1 MTYRTLVV
9 SLLLIGGC
17 AYGGTVNCI
26 GSSGDAS
33 AIQSAVNAGGSVTI
47 SGACSITSRINVTK
61 PVIVNGSATLNV
73 LPSLDYAFAVNSD
86 NVTFNGLTFVGAGIY
101 ATGANSLKR
110 SNITITNNIFR
121 DFTVNPYKAGIETD
135 RIAYNWNISGNA
147 FKNFWKGGFSN
158 TTTNPGNNSGAM
170 VAGIVIWGGLDH
182 TIIDN
187 NSFDEFE
194 NDSMHFFN
202 QGLIA
207 YSGGYTATGV
217 VILNNSFTRQHR
229 MAIEYQDASSSSAC
243 AGGCNNSAVANTGT
257 VIKNNYFH
265 LPAWPWPGVFAWSV
279 PTLTNGAKFYNNTAI
294 AESIVGAQAL
304 GNFLGFAWELGP
316 SETNLLLEGNVVAEV
331 MSPYQKWGAAVA
343 NYPPGTSTNVYTN

>member
-1 MTYRTLVV
+1 MTYRTLLV
-9 SLLLIGGC
+9 SLLLMGGC
-17 AYGGTVNCI
+17 AFGGTVNCI

-33 AIQSAVNAGGSVTI
+33 AIQSAVNAGGIVAI
-47 SGACSITSRINVTK
+47 SGTCSITTRINVTR
-61 PVIVNGSATLNV
+61 PVIVTSVTSQVATLNI
-73 LPSLDYAFAVNSD
+73 LPSLNYAFAVNSD
-86 NVTFNGLTFVGAGIY
+86 NVTFDGLTFVGAGIY
-101 ATGANSLKR
+101 APGANSRKR
-110 SNITITNNIFR
+110 SSITITHNTFR
-121 DFTVNPYKAGIETD
+121 DFTVNTYKAGIETD
-135 RIAYNWNISGNA
+135 CIAYNWNISGNK
-147 FKNFWKGGFSN
+147 FSNFWKGGFAY
-158 TTTNPGNNSGAM
+158 TTTNPLDNSGAM

-217 VILNNSFTRQHR
+217 VISNNSFTRQHR
-229 MAIEYQDASSSSAC
+229 MAIEYQDASSSTGC
-243 AGGCNNSAVANTGT
+243 AGGCNNYAVANTGT

-294 AESIVGAQAL
+294 
-304 GNFLGFAWELGP
+304 
-316 SETNLLLEGNVVAEV
+316 T
-331 MSPYQKWGAAVA
+331 
-343 NYPPGTSTNVYTN
+343 